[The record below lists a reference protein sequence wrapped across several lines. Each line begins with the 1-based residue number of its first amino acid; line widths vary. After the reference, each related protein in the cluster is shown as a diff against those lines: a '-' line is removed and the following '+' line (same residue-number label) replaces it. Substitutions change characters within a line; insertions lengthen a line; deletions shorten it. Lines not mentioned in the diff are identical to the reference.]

1 MSKEYDLLLEK
12 ICSYVTMNQV
22 VSDSQIIS
30 MWDLYCK
37 VNQEFEELRKIYDF
51 TDFKEEVN
59 LANTTYKTVGFLF
72 KKTVPVLEHTCIFIS
87 CAGYAERSSIHFS
100 FLDNTSQDEFG
111 VFTSGHSVQIHK
123 DFDSSEP
130 YFDKYCIGHKFATR
144 EFVETH
150 YERIMEIFTTLE
162 KFMKLT
168 GKPIPWTGFYEED
181 TELYSVHF
189 DCDIFDIK
197 ITCQN
202 QGGVLLNVSLNDQ
215 ADPNHL
221 YDRKWVNSNC
231 LADFVQEHLEEILS
245 RIPVSIS
252 TLDPVFATIV
262 QNQNQLTKKI

>member
-22 VSDSQIIS
+22 VSDSQTIS

-100 FLDNTSQDEFG
+100 FLDNTFQDEFG

-130 YFDKYCIGHKFATR
+130 YFDKYCIGNKFATR